1 MKRFAVLA
9 ITMIFSTCVYAG
21 ITSIKGDAVNN
32 GEIKEVGIYFTGVV
46 NNQTVTWLMSGLAD
60 IKANYRNVNNIDI
73 YINSDGGDMDAS
85 YVAYESLRKSSVK
98 LNMINASMTGSAATI
113 IYCASPE
120 RYAMPMSRFLLHPAA
135 AGYEKA
141 DYIKPDQA
149 RRIVEEDEAYNG
161 LFRKVYSSCT
171 SLTAQELNDIT
182 ASEAGRKIY
191 NVDDAIKHGLV
202 THGLKESRDYLL
214 TYFITD

>member
-1 MKRFAVLA
+1 M
-9 ITMIFSTCVYAG
+9 
-21 ITSIKGDAVNN
+21 TSIKGDTINN
-32 GEIKEVGIYFTGVV
+32 AEVKEVGIYFTGGV
-46 NNQTVTWLMSGLAD
+46 NNQTVTWLMSGLAE

-73 YINSDGGDMDAS
+73 YINSEGGDMDAS
-85 YVAYESLRKSSVK
+85 YVAYESLRKSPVK

-149 RRIVEEDEAYNG
+149 RRILEEDEAYNG

-171 SLTAQELNDIT
+171 SLTPQELNEIT

-191 NVDDAIKHGLV
+191 DVNDAIKHGLV
-202 THGLKESRDYLL
+202 THGVKESRDYLL